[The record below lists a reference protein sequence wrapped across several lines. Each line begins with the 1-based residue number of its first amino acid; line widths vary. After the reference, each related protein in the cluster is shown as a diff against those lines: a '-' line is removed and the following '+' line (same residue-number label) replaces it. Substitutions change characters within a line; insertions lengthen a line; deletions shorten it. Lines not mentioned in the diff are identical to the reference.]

1 MSNVTPQARGRI
13 NAMMQ
18 GLQRDQGIMPNQ
30 VTNIA
35 PRIAQTIE
43 DRVMQSNAFLAS
55 VNNTPVREVK
65 GDILGFGVPGNIT
78 KRTRTANADGTLRR
92 PTDPTDLV
100 QRSYECHEVEQDS
113 VISWDKIDAWAHLP
127 NFYERF
133 RQQVLFAQ
141 ARDRLKVMWHGQ
153 SVAPQSAD
161 PDLRDINE
169 GFFQFMINELPENV
183 FGLNPDGTIRAIKVD
198 AEDPA
203 AEFKNLDAL
212 IYHLRYEM
220 LHKLFRSR
228 TGLRVIVGD
237 ELIVRENTALLGGST
252 QHQATERA
260 ATGLLL
266 NSRSFGRT
274 PVVESDEFPARG
286 IFVSELSNLSRYWQ
300 ENSYRRKLAEDDHL
314 HKGVVDYT
322 FVREDYVVEA
332 AEGCVCVHPDAI
344 QLKNAAG
351 NWVAAADVWKM
362 P

>member
-1 MSNVTPQARGRI
+1 MSNVTPQGRAAI
-13 NAMMQ
+13 NNMMQ
-18 GLQRDQGIMPNQ
+18 GLQRDQGIAPNR

-35 PRIAQTIE
+35 PRTAQTIE
-43 DRVMQSNAFLAS
+43 ERVMQSNAFLAL

-65 GDILGFGVPGNIT
+65 GDILAFGVPGNIT

-100 QRSYECHEVEQDS
+100 QRQYECHEVEQDS
-113 VISWDKIDAWAHLP
+113 VITWDKIDAWAHLP

-153 SVAPQSAD
+153 RTEPHSAD
-161 PDLRDINE
+161 PELRDINE

-183 FGLNPDGTIRAIKVD
+183 LGLNPDGSVSAVKIGEGGD
-198 AEDPA
+198 FP
-203 AEFKNLDAL
+203 NLDAL
-212 IYHLRYEM
+212 VYHLRYEL
-220 LHKLFRSR
+220 LHKLFRNR
-228 TGLRVIVGD
+228 TGLRVLIGD
-237 ELIVRENTALLGGST
+237 ELIVRENTSLLGAAT
-252 QHQATERA
+252 IHQATERA

-274 PVVESDEFPARG
+274 DVVESDEFPMRG
-286 IFVSELSNLSRYWQ
+286 VFLSELPNLSRYWQ
-300 ENSYRRKLAEDDHL
+300 ESSYRRKVAEDDHL
-314 HKGVVDYT
+314 HKGVVDFT

-332 AEGCVCVHPDAI
+332 AEGCACVHPDAI
-344 QLKNAAG
+344 QLKNAEG
-351 NWVAAADVWKM
+351 EWVGAADVWKM